1 MGRPTFDRQHGKF
14 VLHDIEDGYHVELR
28 EADLARLIHEA
39 SGLLYIARLCDG
51 KIPSIHHPPV
61 MSPEPSIVAAP
72 RA

>member
-51 KIPSIHHPPV
+51 AVPV
-61 MSPEPSIVAAP
+61 TDERTTKELSVSVVCCSC
-72 RA
+72 